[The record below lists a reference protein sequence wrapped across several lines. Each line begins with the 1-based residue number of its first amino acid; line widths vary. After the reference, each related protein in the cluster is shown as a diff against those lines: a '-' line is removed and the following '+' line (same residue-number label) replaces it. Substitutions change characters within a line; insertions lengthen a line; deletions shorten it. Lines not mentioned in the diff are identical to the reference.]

1 MGIIKK
7 SRMIYKLLI
16 AVVFFSATFFVGNL
30 AQAADNSV
38 IGACAVANCDGT
50 LSSVIH
56 MSERINGPTA
66 VILVVL
72 VMPVVV
78 MMI

>member
-1 MGIIKK
+1 
-7 SRMIYKLLI
+7 MIYKLLI

-30 AQAADNSV
+30 AQAANNNSV
-38 IGACAVANCDGT
+38 IGACAAVNCDGT
-50 LSSVIH
+50 LSSAIH